1 MGVSSAGDLT
11 ITSTNLFLKLEGIE
25 HRTTKVR
32 RPQSMALSSD
42 CTAPCWMNTS
52 VSRGTTWH
60 ESVEQM
66 QTNLESYLE
75 HYNIKRPHQGQMME
89 GQTPYNML
97 KKGLRLI
104 PKKVCTK
111 VV

>member
-1 MGVSSAGDLT
+1 
-11 ITSTNLFLKLEGIE
+11 
-25 HRTTKVR
+25 
-32 RPQSMALSSD
+32 
-42 CTAPCWMNTS
+42 
-52 VSRGTTWH
+52 
-60 ESVEQM
+60 M

-111 VV
+111 VA